1 MRKTTTFLVAGTAS
15 ITALFWGAGAIA
27 DDSQKLPGDVEPG
40 GSWKEAPYDFKF
52 GNHLDTHVQVS
63 LKTKKG
69 QPKSLR
75 GALYV
80 YFTGKIDG
88 ASRLPIARHP
98 RGESHIETC
107 GVGPI
112 TCVVGWTLS
121 GRPGAAKFLYHS
133 GVNGNDHPVWMVN
146 RAEEPEPAVPG
157 MVIPQPGYYS
167 HYHWIT
173 TTSTDPRA
181 SEPDDFPAACDKSS
195 AGALEDNAPS
205 AVNEICEGWF
215 LQIKATQ
222 SFAFQHG
229 GEIIPIHKGSDIR
242 SHLNI
247 VTNYTQFPWV
257 PIEPT
262 RPTGGN

>member
-27 DDSQKLPGDVEPG
+27 DDGQKLPGDVGPG
-40 GSWKEAPYDFKF
+40 DSWKVAPYDFKF

-75 GALYV
+75 GTLYV
-80 YFTGKIDG
+80 YFTGTIDG
-88 ASRLPIARHP
+88 PSGLPIARHP
-98 RGESHIETC
+98 RGANHPNETC
-107 GVGPI
+107 GGVNANI
-112 TCVVGWTLS
+112 CVAGWTLS

-146 RAEEPEPAVPG
+146 RAETTPG
-157 MVIPQPGYYS
+157 MVIPQPGNYS

-173 TTSTDPRA
+173 ATSTDPRDVPED
-181 SEPDDFPAACDKSS
+181 SACNKSS
-195 AGALEDNAPS
+195 AGALEDIAPS

-247 VTNYTQFPWV
+247 VTNYFDFPDS
-257 PIEPT
+257 PEMTITPT
-262 RPTGGN
+262 R